1 MNKIKVLL
9 IMIMM
14 LFITGCY
21 NYDMEM
27 KINDDKSM
35 DFTLINTIDTS
46 KFDNND
52 SGEVT
57 TGSAALSTA
66 NAEFEKYNKNLKSK
80 GYNVE
85 KYSDPNNSSITGM
98 KITKRFNNIDYISKE
113 GEPTRVNLSKIG
125 EEDYDDSFLFTVKK
139 GLVYNTYTATF
150 VFGNED
156 ANSSE
161 NAQIKNY
168 ESQMNVTYRVS
179 LPVPAFSSNSN
190 VINDDGKTLSWTLK
204 PSEVNIVEYSFKIAD
219 QMNLYL
225 AYGSAGLIILLI
237 IIAIGV
243 NIGNYRR
250 KKQSIPKQPKEPKK
264 SKEPKQKKEK
274 EKKDKDGN
282 VVNLMAPQ
290 EALINENQ
298 NINLMAPQGALTNNN
313 QMPTPTVI
321 ESPKPL
327 HSEDGPAVIINAP
340 AVTIEA
346 NGLNNSNPVLEQSQP
361 VMEDNQSNETT
372 IDNNQLQMSDVK
384 NPSIMENTN
393 IVDKNITLQ
402 AVNNE
407 IVNAPQEN
415 VLDSIPKIEE
425 EVKAV
430 VEKPTDVFN
439 VDPENTVPTI
449 IAPKDTTII
458 EESTIGEVSY
468 EEVKATIE
476 QPNIEIKE
484 EPKVEVQPIE
494 DNNNKIADIEEVKL
508 VIPEANGSET
518 NNLTIPENNEEKS
531 VSDVV
536 ESPVEENVQ
545 SQEQLFHDDEDDEV
559 VQIIEDE
566 DDIIEN
572 NSTNYTDTNIIDKQ
586 DVIETQP
593 SIQPVLENNPVNIQN
608 SNMDQFEQQQVQTP
622 TVDEFANQQIEIP
635 NVEQKPGILPQNV
648 NGIENSMS
656 VANNNVEN
664 VQNTVSEN
672 IQLEVPAMEVPNEQ
686 SQEQI
691 VDALNNNN
699 QVEIPVMQNVE
710 PNMEMGAHESIE
722 NNVLEQSQ
730 PVMED
735 NQSNETTIDNSQLQ
749 MPNMENQIQETVVN
763 NLDEVTVMQNANM
776 GIQEPIENTVLEQP
790 QSVIEPELENVQPET
805 SNQSQVIVPSVD
817 EMFENA
823 NKTID
828 VPQQQIEN
836 NKEVGTMEYNFDFNN
851 QTINSQLQN
860 NENNFVSTTNVTPA
874 QDFTNVF
881 DSNPVME
888 APNIAAFENTQ
899 PQEQVINTLND
910 NTQIEVPVQNVEPN
924 MGIQE
929 PIENTVLE
937 QPQSVIEPIS
947 QDIQIG
953 VTEANNN
960 QLQMSNM
967 ENQIQEPV
975 VNNLNGEVPV
985 MQNLQP
991 NMEIEIEKIQEPLDN
1006 PILNQTQIEIPNVE
1020 HIDLKN
1026 EQEISNVV
1034 IPNVDISLPEVQ
1046 INDQAVI
1053 PEFKPVNQVIE
1064 PMSMP
1069 ETIHFEVPSNNNEN
1083 KIEMPILP
1091 DIPDTDPGMEE
1102 SKHRYITNV
1111 QIPTPDED
1119 TIISDIV
1126 SEPTE

>member
-237 IIAIGV
+237 IIAISV

-264 SKEPKQKKEK
+264 SKEPKQIKEK
-274 EKKDKDGN
+274 IKKDKEGN

-290 EALINENQ
+290 EAITNENQ
-298 NINLMAPQGALTNNN
+298 NINLMAPQGALTNDN

-340 AVTIEA
+340 AVTIDA
-346 NGLNNSNPVLEQSQP
+346 NGSNNSNPVLEQSQP

-439 VDPENTVPTI
+439 VEPENTVPTI

-608 SNMDQFEQQQVQTP
+608 SNMDQFGQQQVQTT
-622 TVDEFANQQIEIP
+622 TVDEFANQQIVIP
-635 NVEQKPGILPQNV
+635 
-648 NGIENSMS
+648 
-656 VANNNVEN
+656 NNNVEN
-664 VQNTVSEN
+664 NFNVTEDVQSTVSEN

-776 GIQEPIENTVLEQP
+776 GIQEPIENTVLEKP
-790 QSVIEPELENVQPET
+790 QSVMEPELENVQPET

-888 APNIAAFENTQ
+888 APNIAVFENTQ

-967 ENQIQEPV
+967 ENQIQETV
-975 VNNLNGEVPV
+975 VNNLSDEVPV

-991 NMEIEIEKIQEPLDN
+991 NMEIEIEKIQEPLEN
-1006 PILNQTQIEIPNVE
+1006 PILDQTQIEIPNVE
-1020 HIDLKN
+1020 PVDLKN
-1026 EQEISNVV
+1026 EQQISNVV

-1069 ETIHFEVPSNNNEN
+1069 ETIQVEVPSNNNEN

>member
-66 NAEFEKYNKNLKSK
+66 NAEFEKYNKNLKPK

-290 EALINENQ
+290 EALTNENQ

-346 NGLNNSNPVLEQSQP
+346 NGSNNSNPVLEQSQP
-361 VMEDNQSNETT
+361 IMEDNQSNETT
-372 IDNNQLQMSDVK
+372 IDNNQLQMPNVK

-402 AVNNE
+402 GVNNG

-449 IAPKDTTII
+449 IAPKDTTVI

-790 QSVIEPELENVQPET
+790 QSVMEPELENVQPET

-860 NENNFVSTTNVTPA
+860 NENNIVSTTNVTPA

-910 NTQIEVPVQNVEPN
+910 NTQIEVSVQNVEPN

>member
-290 EALINENQ
+290 EALTNENQ

-346 NGLNNSNPVLEQSQP
+346 NGSNNSNPVLEQSQP

-402 AVNNE
+402 GVNNG

-415 VLDSIPKIEE
+415 ILDSIPKIEE

-449 IAPKDTTII
+449 IAPKDTTVI

-484 EPKVEVQPIE
+484 EPKIEVQPIE

-508 VIPEANGSET
+508 VIPEANESET
-518 NNLTIPENNEEKS
+518 NNLTISENNEEKI

-572 NSTNYTDTNIIDKQ
+572 VSTNYTETNIIDKQ
-586 DVIETQP
+586 DVIEPKP
-593 SIQPVLENNPVNIQN
+593 SIQPVLENNSVNTQN
-608 SNMDQFEQQQVQTP
+608 SNMDQFGQQQVQTT
-622 TVDEFANQQIEIP
+622 TVDEFDNQQIVIP
-635 NVEQKPGILPQNV
+635 
-648 NGIENSMS
+648 
-656 VANNNVEN
+656 NNNVEN
-664 VQNTVSEN
+664 NFNVTEDVQSTVSEN
-672 IQLEVPAMEVPNEQ
+672 IQLEVPAIEVPKEQ

-691 VDALNNNN
+691 VDTLNNN

-710 PNMEMGAHESIE
+710 PNMEMGVHESIE

-735 NQSNETTIDNSQLQ
+735 NQFNETTIDNSQLQ
-749 MPNMENQIQETVVN
+749 MPNMENQIQETVAN
-763 NLDEVTVMQNANM
+763 NLGGDVSVIQNANM

-790 QSVIEPELENVQPET
+790 QSVMEPELENVQPET

-828 VPQQQIEN
+828 VPQQIEN

-937 QPQSVIEPIS
+937 QPQSVIELIS

-975 VNNLNGEVPV
+975 VNNLNGKVPV

>member
-237 IIAIGV
+237 KIAIGV

-274 EKKDKDGN
+274 EKKEKDGN

-290 EALINENQ
+290 EALPNETQ
-298 NINLMAPQGALTNNN
+298 NINLMAPQGAQTNDN

-346 NGLNNSNPVLEQSQP
+346 NGSNNSNPVLEQSQP

-393 IVDKNITLQ
+393 NVDQNITLQ
-402 AVNNE
+402 GVNNE

-439 VDPENTVPTI
+439 VEPENTVPTI
-449 IAPKDTTII
+449 IAPKDTTVI

-484 EPKVEVQPIE
+484 EPKIEVQPIE

-508 VIPEANGSET
+508 VIPEANESET
-518 NNLTIPENNEEKS
+518 NNLTIPENNEEKI

-572 NSTNYTDTNIIDKQ
+572 NSINYTDTNIIDKQ

-608 SNMDQFEQQQVQTP
+608 SNMDQFGQQQVQTT
-622 TVDEFANQQIEIP
+622 TVDEFANQQIVIP
-635 NVEQKPGILPQNV
+635 
-648 NGIENSMS
+648 
-656 VANNNVEN
+656 NNNVEN
-664 VQNTVSEN
+664 NFNVTEDVQSTVSEN
-672 IQLEVPAMEVPNEQ
+672 IQLEVPAIEVPKEQ

-691 VDALNNNN
+691 VDTLNNN

-710 PNMEMGAHESIE
+710 PNMEMGVHESIE
-722 NNVLEQSQ
+722 NNVLEQYQ

-735 NQSNETTIDNSQLQ
+735 NQFNETTIDNSQLQ
-749 MPNMENQIQETVVN
+749 MPNI
-763 NLDEVTVMQNANM
+763 
-776 GIQEPIENTVLEQP
+776 GIQEPIENTVLEKP
-790 QSVIEPELENVQPET
+790 QSVMEPELENVQPET

-888 APNIAAFENTQ
+888 APNIAVFENTQ

-929 PIENTVLE
+929 PIENIVLE

>member
-290 EALINENQ
+290 EALTNENQ
-298 NINLMAPQGALTNNN
+298 NINLMAPQGAQTNDN

-346 NGLNNSNPVLEQSQP
+346 NGSNNSNPVLEQSQP

-393 IVDKNITLQ
+393 NVDQNITLQ
-402 AVNNE
+402 GVNNE

-439 VDPENTVPTI
+439 VEPENTVPTI
-449 IAPKDTTII
+449 IAPKDTTVI

-484 EPKVEVQPIE
+484 EPKIEVQPIE

-508 VIPEANGSET
+508 VIPEANESET
-518 NNLTIPENNEEKS
+518 NNLTIPENNEEKI

-572 NSTNYTDTNIIDKQ
+572 NSINYTDTNIIDKQ

-608 SNMDQFEQQQVQTP
+608 SNMDQFGQQQVQTT
-622 TVDEFANQQIEIP
+622 TVDEFANQQIVIP
-635 NVEQKPGILPQNV
+635 
-648 NGIENSMS
+648 
-656 VANNNVEN
+656 NNNVEN
-664 VQNTVSEN
+664 NFNVTEDVQSTVSEN
-672 IQLEVPAMEVPNEQ
+672 IQLEVPAIEVPKEQ

-691 VDALNNNN
+691 VDTLNNN

-710 PNMEMGAHESIE
+710 PNMEMGVHESIE
-722 NNVLEQSQ
+722 NNVLEQYQ

-735 NQSNETTIDNSQLQ
+735 NQFNETTIDNSQLQ
-749 MPNMENQIQETVVN
+749 MPNI
-763 NLDEVTVMQNANM
+763 
-776 GIQEPIENTVLEQP
+776 GIQEPIENTVLEKP
-790 QSVIEPELENVQPET
+790 QSVMEPELENVQPET

-888 APNIAAFENTQ
+888 APNIAVFENTQ

-929 PIENTVLE
+929 PIENIVLE

>member
-290 EALINENQ
+290 EALTNENQ
-298 NINLMAPQGALTNNN
+298 NINLMAPQGAQTNDN

-346 NGLNNSNPVLEQSQP
+346 NGSNNSNPVLEQSQP

-393 IVDKNITLQ
+393 NVDQNITLQ
-402 AVNNE
+402 GVNNE

-439 VDPENTVPTI
+439 VEPENTVPTI
-449 IAPKDTTII
+449 IAPKDTTVI

-484 EPKVEVQPIE
+484 EPKIEVQPIE

-508 VIPEANGSET
+508 VIPEANESET
-518 NNLTIPENNEEKS
+518 NNLTIPENNEEKI

-572 NSTNYTDTNIIDKQ
+572 NSINYTDTNIIDKQ

-608 SNMDQFEQQQVQTP
+608 SNMDQFGQQQVQTT
-622 TVDEFANQQIEIP
+622 TVDEFANQQIVIP
-635 NVEQKPGILPQNV
+635 
-648 NGIENSMS
+648 
-656 VANNNVEN
+656 NNNVEN
-664 VQNTVSEN
+664 NFNVTEDVQSTVSEN
-672 IQLEVPAMEVPNEQ
+672 IQLEVPAIEVPKEQ

-691 VDALNNNN
+691 VDTLNNN

-710 PNMEMGAHESIE
+710 PNMEMGVHESIE
-722 NNVLEQSQ
+722 NNVLEQYQ

-735 NQSNETTIDNSQLQ
+735 NQFNETTIDNSQLQ
-749 MPNMENQIQETVVN
+749 MPNMENQIQETVAN
-763 NLDEVTVMQNANM
+763 NLGGDVSVIQNANM
-776 GIQEPIENTVLEQP
+776 GIQEPIENTVLEKP
-790 QSVIEPELENVQPET
+790 QSVMEPELENVQPET

-888 APNIAAFENTQ
+888 APNIAVFENTQ

-929 PIENTVLE
+929 PIENIVLE

>member
-1 MNKIKVLL
+1 MNKIKLLL
-9 IMIMM
+9 IMIMT

-66 NAEFEKYNKNLKSK
+66 NAEFEKYNRNLKSK

-85 KYSDPNNSSITGM
+85 KYSDPNNSNITGM
-98 KITKRFNNIDYISKE
+98 KITKRFNSIDYISKE

-161 NAQIKNY
+161 NAQIQNY

-264 SKEPKQKKEK
+264 SKVKNKKVKVENTV
-274 EKKDKDGN
+274 D
-282 VVNLMAPQ
+282 LMAPQ
-290 EALINENQ
+290 EALTNKNQ

-346 NGLNNSNPVLEQSQP
+346 NGSNDNNPALEQSQP

-372 IDNNQLQMSDVK
+372 IDNSQLQMPDSKD
-384 NPSIMENTN
+384 SSMMENTN

-402 AVNNE
+402 GVNNE
-407 IVNAPQEN
+407 IVNAPQETS
-415 VLDSIPKIEE
+415 LDSIPKIEE
-425 EVKAV
+425 EEKAK
-430 VEKPTDVFN
+430 VEEPTDVFN
-439 VDPENTVPTI
+439 VDPEKTVPTI
-449 IAPKDTTII
+449 IAPKDTTVI
-458 EESTIGEVSY
+458 EESTIDEVSY

-476 QPNIEIKE
+476 KPNIEINE
-484 EPKVEVQPIE
+484 EPKIEVQPIE
-494 DNNNKIADIEEVKL
+494 DNNNKIAEIEEVKM
-508 VIPEANGSET
+508 VIPEANGLET
-518 NNLTIPENNEEKS
+518 NNLTIPENNEEKN

-536 ESPVEENVQ
+536 ESPVVENVQ
-545 SQEQLFHDDEDDEV
+545 SQEQIFNDDDDDDEV

-572 NSTNYTDTNIIDKQ
+572 NSTNYTETNTIDKQ
-586 DVIETQP
+586 DVIETKP

-608 SNMDQFEQQQVQTP
+608 SNMNLFGQQQVQTP
-622 TVDEFANQQIEIP
+622 TVDEFANQQIAI
-635 NVEQKPGILPQNV
+635 
-648 NGIENSMS
+648 
-656 VANNNVEN
+656 ANNNVEENFN
-664 VQNTVSEN
+664 VTEN
-672 IQLEVPAMEVPNEQ
+672 VQLEVPAIEVPK
-686 SQEQI
+686 EQI
-691 VDALNNNN
+691 VNTLNSNN

-710 PNMEMGAHESIE
+710 PNMEMGVHESIE
-722 NNVLEQSQ
+722 NNVLGQSQ

-749 MPNMENQIQETVVN
+749 MPNMENH
-763 NLDEVTVMQNANM
+763 
-776 GIQEPIENTVLEQP
+776 IQEPVGEVPVMQ
-790 QSVIEPELENVQPET
+790 NVQPET

-823 NKTID
+823 NKTVD

-851 QTINSQLQN
+851 QIINSQLQN
-860 NENNFVSTTNVTPA
+860 NENIENENNFVSTTNVTPV

-899 PQEQVINTLND
+899 PQEQVINTY
-910 NTQIEVPVQNVEPN
+910 NTQVEVPVQNVEPT

-937 QPQSVIEPIS
+937 QSHSVIEPIS
-947 QDIQIG
+947 QDIQIDE
-953 VTEANNN
+953 TEANNN
-960 QLQMSNM
+960 RLQMFNM
-967 ENQIQEPV
+967 ENQIQEPII
-975 VNNLNGEVPV
+975 NNLNYEVPV

-991 NMEIEIEKIQEPLDN
+991 NMEIEIENIQEPLDN

-1020 HIDLKN
+1020 PIDLKN
-1026 EQEISNVV
+1026 VQQISNVV

-1053 PEFKPVNQVIE
+1053 PEFRPVNQVLE

-1083 KIEMPILP
+1083 KIELPILP

-1126 SEPTE
+1126 SEPNE

>member
-66 NAEFEKYNKNLKSK
+66 NAEFEKYNRNLTST

-85 KYSDPNNSSITGM
+85 KYSDPNNSNITGM

-290 EALINENQ
+290 EPLTNENK

-346 NGLNNSNPVLEQSQP
+346 NGSNNSNPVLEQSQP

-372 IDNNQLQMSDVK
+372 IDNNQLQMPNVK

-402 AVNNE
+402 GVNNG

-439 VDPENTVPTI
+439 VEPENTVPTI
-449 IAPKDTTII
+449 IAPKDTTVI

-508 VIPEANGSET
+508 VIPEANESET
-518 NNLTIPENNEEKS
+518 NNLTIPENNEEKN

-572 NSTNYTDTNIIDKQ
+572 VSTNYTETNIIDKQ
-586 DVIETQP
+586 DVIEPKP
-593 SIQPVLENNPVNIQN
+593 SIQPVLENNSVNTQN
-608 SNMDQFEQQQVQTP
+608 SNMDQFGQQQVQTT
-622 TVDEFANQQIEIP
+622 TVDEFANQQIVIP
-635 NVEQKPGILPQNV
+635 
-648 NGIENSMS
+648 
-656 VANNNVEN
+656 NNNVEN
-664 VQNTVSEN
+664 NFDVTEDVQSTVSEN
-672 IQLEVPAMEVPNEQ
+672 IQLEVPAIEVPKEQ

-691 VDALNNNN
+691 VDTLNNN

-710 PNMEMGAHESIE
+710 PNMEMGVHESIE

-735 NQSNETTIDNSQLQ
+735 NQFNETTIDNSQLQ
-749 MPNMENQIQETVVN
+749 MPNM
-763 NLDEVTVMQNANM
+763 
-776 GIQEPIENTVLEQP
+776 GIQEPIENTVLEKP
-790 QSVIEPELENVQPET
+790 QSVMEPELENVQPET

-828 VPQQQIEN
+828 VPQQIEN

-860 NENNFVSTTNVTPA
+860 NESIENENKFVSTTNVTPA

-1020 HIDLKN
+1020 PIDLKN
-1026 EQEISNVV
+1026 DQQISNVV

-1111 QIPTPDED
+1111 QIPIPDED

-1126 SEPTE
+1126 SEPNE

>member
-35 DFTLINTIDTS
+35 DFALINTIDTS

-290 EALINENQ
+290 EAITNENQ

-346 NGLNNSNPVLEQSQP
+346 NGSNNSNPVLEQSQP

-372 IDNNQLQMSDVK
+372 IDNNQLQMPDVK
-384 NPSIMENTN
+384 APSIMENTN
-393 IVDKNITLQ
+393 NVDQNITLQ
-402 AVNNE
+402 GVNNE
-407 IVNAPQEN
+407 IVNAPQET

-439 VDPENTVPTI
+439 VEPENTVPTI

-508 VIPEANGSET
+508 VIPEANESET
-518 NNLTIPENNEEKS
+518 NNLTIPENNEEKI

-572 NSTNYTDTNIIDKQ
+572 NSINYTDTNIIDKQ

-593 SIQPVLENNPVNIQN
+593 SIQPVLENNSVNTQN
-608 SNMDQFEQQQVQTP
+608 SNMDQIGQQQVQTT
-622 TVDEFANQQIEIP
+622 TVDEFDNQQIVIP
-635 NVEQKPGILPQNV
+635 
-648 NGIENSMS
+648 
-656 VANNNVEN
+656 NNNVEN
-664 VQNTVSEN
+664 NFNVTEDVQSTVSEN
-672 IQLEVPAMEVPNEQ
+672 IQLEVPAIEVPKEQ

-691 VDALNNNN
+691 VDTLNNN

-710 PNMEMGAHESIE
+710 PNMEMGVHESIE
-722 NNVLEQSQ
+722 NNVLEQYQ

-735 NQSNETTIDNSQLQ
+735 NQFNETTIDNSQLQ
-749 MPNMENQIQETVVN
+749 MPNI
-763 NLDEVTVMQNANM
+763 
-776 GIQEPIENTVLEQP
+776 GIQEPIENTVLEKP
-790 QSVIEPELENVQPET
+790 QSVMEPELENVQPET

-888 APNIAAFENTQ
+888 APNIAVFENTQ

-929 PIENTVLE
+929 PIENIVLE

>member
-290 EALINENQ
+290 EPLTNENK

-346 NGLNNSNPVLEQSQP
+346 NGSNNSNPVIEQSQP

-372 IDNNQLQMSDVK
+372 IDNNQLQMPNVK

-402 AVNNE
+402 GVNNG

-439 VDPENTVPTI
+439 VEPENTVPTI
-449 IAPKDTTII
+449 IAPKDTTVI

-508 VIPEANGSET
+508 VIPEANESET
-518 NNLTIPENNEEKS
+518 NNLTIPENNEEKN

-572 NSTNYTDTNIIDKQ
+572 VSTNYTETNIIDKQ
-586 DVIETQP
+586 DVIEPKP
-593 SIQPVLENNPVNIQN
+593 SIQPVLENNSVNTQN
-608 SNMDQFEQQQVQTP
+608 SNMDQFGQQQVQTT
-622 TVDEFANQQIEIP
+622 TVDEFANQQIVIP
-635 NVEQKPGILPQNV
+635 
-648 NGIENSMS
+648 
-656 VANNNVEN
+656 NNNVEN
-664 VQNTVSEN
+664 NFDVTEDVQSTVSEN
-672 IQLEVPAMEVPNEQ
+672 IQLEVPAIEVPKEQ

-910 NTQIEVPVQNVEPN
+910 NTQIEVPVQNVEPT
-924 MGIQE
+924 MEIQK

-947 QDIQIG
+947 QDIQIDE
-953 VTEANNN
+953 TEANNN

-967 ENQIQEPV
+967 ETLIQEPV
-975 VNNLNGEVPV
+975 VNSLSGEVPV

-991 NMEIEIEKIQEPLDN
+991 NMEIEIEKIQEPLEN
-1006 PILNQTQIEIPNVE
+1006 PILDQTQIEIPNVE
-1020 HIDLKN
+1020 PVDLKN
-1026 EQEISNVV
+1026 DQQISNVV

-1053 PEFKPVNQVIE
+1053 PEFKPVNQIIE

>member
-66 NAEFEKYNKNLKSK
+66 NAEFEKYNKNLKPK

-98 KITKRFNNIDYISKE
+98 KITKKFDSIDYISKE

-161 NAQIKNY
+161 NAQIQNY

-237 IIAIGV
+237 IIAISV

-264 SKEPKQKKEK
+264 SKEPKQIKEK
-274 EKKDKDGN
+274 IKKDKEGN

-290 EALINENQ
+290 EALTNENQ
-298 NINLMAPQGALTNNN
+298 NINLIAPQEALTNDN
-313 QMPTPTVI
+313 QMPASTVI

-346 NGLNNSNPVLEQSQP
+346 NGSNNSNPVLEQSQP

-372 IDNNQLQMSDVK
+372 IDNNQLQMPDVK
-384 NPSIMENTN
+384 APSIMENIN
-393 IVDKNITLQ
+393 NVDQNITLQ
-402 AVNNE
+402 GVNNE
-407 IVNAPQEN
+407 IVNAPQET

-439 VDPENTVPTI
+439 VEPENTVPTI
-449 IAPKDTTII
+449 IAPKDTTVI
-458 EESTIGEVSY
+458 EESAIGEVSY

-484 EPKVEVQPIE
+484 EPKIEVQPIE

-508 VIPEANGSET
+508 VIPEANESET
-518 NNLTIPENNEEKS
+518 NNLTIPENNEEKR

-536 ESPVEENVQ
+536 ESPVEEIVQ
-545 SQEQLFHDDEDDEV
+545 SQEQLSHDNEDDEV

-572 NSTNYTDTNIIDKQ
+572 NSTNYTETNIIDKQ

-593 SIQPVLENNPVNIQN
+593 STQPVLENNPANIQN
-608 SNMDQFEQQQVQTP
+608 SNMDIFGQQQVQTP
-622 TVDEFANQQIEIP
+622 TVDEFANQQIAIP
-635 NVEQKPGILPQNV
+635 
-648 NGIENSMS
+648 
-656 VANNNVEN
+656 NNNVEDN
-664 VQNTVSEN
+664 FSVTEDVQNTVSEN
-672 IQLEVPAMEVPNEQ
+672 IQLVVPAMEVPNEQ

-699 QVEIPVMQNVE
+699 RVEIPVVQNVE

-749 MPNMENQIQETVVN
+749 IPNMENQIQETVAN
-763 NLDEVTVMQNANM
+763 NLSGDVPVMQNVQANM
-776 GIQEPIENTVLEQP
+776 GIHEPIENTVLEQP
-790 QSVIEPELENVQPET
+790 QSVMEPELENVQPET

-828 VPQQQIEN
+828 APQQQIEN

-860 NENNFVSTTNVTPA
+860 NENNFVSTTNVTPV

-888 APNIAAFENTQ
+888 APNIAAFENTR
-899 PQEQVINTLND
+899 PQEQVINTINV
-910 NTQIEVPVQNVEPN
+910 NTQVEVPVQNVEPT
-924 MGIQE
+924 MEIQE
-929 PIENTVLE
+929 PIENTVLD
-937 QPQSVIEPIS
+937 QPQTVIEPIS
-947 QDIQIG
+947 QDIQIDEI
-953 VTEANNN
+953 EANNN

-967 ENQIQEPV
+967 ETLIQEPV
-975 VNNLNGEVPV
+975 VNNLSGEVPV

-991 NMEIEIEKIQEPLDN
+991 NMEIEIEKIQEPLEN
-1006 PILNQTQIEIPNVE
+1006 PILDQTQIEIPNAE
-1020 HIDLKN
+1020 PIDLKN
-1026 EQEISNVV
+1026 EQQISNVV

-1053 PEFKPVNQVIE
+1053 PEFKPVNQIIE
-1064 PMSMP
+1064 PISMP
-1069 ETIHFEVPSNNNEN
+1069 ETIQIEVPSNNNEN

>member
-35 DFTLINTIDTS
+35 DFALINTIDTS

-290 EALINENQ
+290 EAITNENQ

-346 NGLNNSNPVLEQSQP
+346 NGSNNSNPVLEQSQP

-372 IDNNQLQMSDVK
+372 IDNNQLQMPDVK
-384 NPSIMENTN
+384 APSIMENTN
-393 IVDKNITLQ
+393 NVDQNITLQ
-402 AVNNE
+402 GVNNE
-407 IVNAPQEN
+407 IVNAPQET

-439 VDPENTVPTI
+439 VEPENTVPTI

-508 VIPEANGSET
+508 VIPEANESET
-518 NNLTIPENNEEKS
+518 NNLTIPENNEEKI

-572 NSTNYTDTNIIDKQ
+572 NSINYTDTNIIDKQ

-593 SIQPVLENNPVNIQN
+593 SIQPVLENNSVNTQN
-608 SNMDQFEQQQVQTP
+608 SNMDQFGQQQVQTT
-622 TVDEFANQQIEIP
+622 TVDEFDNQQIVIP
-635 NVEQKPGILPQNV
+635 
-648 NGIENSMS
+648 
-656 VANNNVEN
+656 NNNVEN
-664 VQNTVSEN
+664 NFNVTEDVQSTVSEN
-672 IQLEVPAMEVPNEQ
+672 IQLEVPAIEVPKEQ

-691 VDALNNNN
+691 VDTLNNN

-910 NTQIEVPVQNVEPN
+910 NTQIEVPVQNVEPT
-924 MGIQE
+924 MEIQK

-975 VNNLNGEVPV
+975 VNNLNGKVPV

-1069 ETIHFEVPSNNNEN
+1069 ETIQIEVPSNNNEN

>member
-66 NAEFEKYNKNLKSK
+66 NAEFEKYNKNLKPK

-85 KYSDPNNSSITGM
+85 KYIDPNNSSITGM
-98 KITKRFNNIDYISKE
+98 KITKKFDSIDYISKD

-161 NAQIKNY
+161 NAQIQNY
-168 ESQMNVTYRVS
+168 ESQMNVTYKVS

-264 SKEPKQKKEK
+264 SKEHKQIKEK
-274 EKKDKDGN
+274 IKKDKEGN

-290 EALINENQ
+290 EALTNENQ

-340 AVTIEA
+340 AVTIDA
-346 NGLNNSNPVLEQSQP
+346 NGSNNSNPVLEQSQP

-402 AVNNE
+402 GVNNE

-439 VDPENTVPTI
+439 VEPENTVPTI
-449 IAPKDTTII
+449 IAPKDTTVI

-494 DNNNKIADIEEVKL
+494 DNNNKIVDIEEVKL

-572 NSTNYTDTNIIDKQ
+572 NSTNYTETNIIDKQ
-586 DVIETQP
+586 DVIEPKP
-593 SIQPVLENNPVNIQN
+593 SIQPVLENNSVNTQN
-608 SNMDQFEQQQVQTP
+608 SNMDQFGQQQVQTT
-622 TVDEFANQQIEIP
+622 TVDEFANQQIVIP
-635 NVEQKPGILPQNV
+635 
-648 NGIENSMS
+648 
-656 VANNNVEN
+656 NNNVEN
-664 VQNTVSEN
+664 NFNVTEDVQSTVSEN
-672 IQLEVPAMEVPNEQ
+672 IQLEVPAIEVPKEQ

-691 VDALNNNN
+691 VDTLNNN
-699 QVEIPVMQNVE
+699 QVEIPVVQNVE

-730 PVMED
+730 PVMKD

-749 MPNMENQIQETVVN
+749 IPNMENQIQETVAN
-763 NLDEVTVMQNANM
+763 NLSGDVPVMQNVQANM

-790 QSVIEPELENVQPET
+790 QSVMESELENVQPET
-805 SNQSQVIVPSVD
+805 SSQSQVIVPSVD

-860 NENNFVSTTNVTPA
+860 NENNFVSSTNVTPV

-899 PQEQVINTLND
+899 PQEQVINTING
-910 NTQIEVPVQNVEPN
+910 NTQVEVPVQNVEPT
-924 MGIQE
+924 MEIQE
-929 PIENTVLE
+929 SIENTVLD
-937 QPQSVIEPIS
+937 QPQTVIEPIS
-947 QDIQIG
+947 QDIQIDEI
-953 VTEANNN
+953 EANNN

-967 ENQIQEPV
+967 ETLIQEPV
-975 VNNLNGEVPV
+975 VNNLSSEVPV

-991 NMEIEIEKIQEPLDN
+991 NMEIEIEKIQEPLEN
-1006 PILNQTQIEIPNVE
+1006 PILDQTQIEIPNVE
-1020 HIDLKN
+1020 PVDLKN
-1026 EQEISNVV
+1026 EQQISNVV

-1053 PEFKPVNQVIE
+1053 PEFKPVNQIIE

-1069 ETIHFEVPSNNNEN
+1069 ETIQVEVPSNNNEN

>member
-290 EALINENQ
+290 EALTNENQ

-346 NGLNNSNPVLEQSQP
+346 NGSNNSNP
-361 VMEDNQSNETT
+361 
-372 IDNNQLQMSDVK
+372 
-384 NPSIMENTN
+384 
-393 IVDKNITLQ
+393 
-402 AVNNE
+402 
-407 IVNAPQEN
+407 
-415 VLDSIPKIEE
+415 
-425 EVKAV
+425 
-430 VEKPTDVFN
+430 
-439 VDPENTVPTI
+439 
-449 IAPKDTTII
+449 
-458 EESTIGEVSY
+458 
-468 EEVKATIE
+468 
-476 QPNIEIKE
+476 
-484 EPKVEVQPIE
+484 
-494 DNNNKIADIEEVKL
+494 
-508 VIPEANGSET
+508 
-518 NNLTIPENNEEKS
+518 
-531 VSDVV
+531 
-536 ESPVEENVQ
+536 
-545 SQEQLFHDDEDDEV
+545 
-559 VQIIEDE
+559 
-566 DDIIEN
+566 
-572 NSTNYTDTNIIDKQ
+572 
-586 DVIETQP
+586 
-593 SIQPVLENNPVNIQN
+593 
-608 SNMDQFEQQQVQTP
+608 
-622 TVDEFANQQIEIP
+622 
-635 NVEQKPGILPQNV
+635 
-648 NGIENSMS
+648 
-656 VANNNVEN
+656 
-664 VQNTVSEN
+664 
-672 IQLEVPAMEVPNEQ
+672 
-686 SQEQI
+686 
-691 VDALNNNN
+691 
-699 QVEIPVMQNVE
+699 
-710 PNMEMGAHESIE
+710 
-722 NNVLEQSQ
+722 VLEQSQ

-860 NENNFVSTTNVTPA
+860 NESIENENKFVSTTNVTPA

-929 PIENTVLE
+929 PIENIVLE